1 MSKIDEMAER
11 LRTHNE
17 WGAMLHVIQR
27 RNLWDHAIASA
38 LTREEATEEDRSL
51 AAGLL
56 ALTLEERQMAW
67 DRAHRPNLISETV
80 DFLKRAN
87 AHGAM
92 YVVVT
97 QGNMDRENIIRC
109 ARADDATA
117 HDKALAWHLLD
128 MTEPDRCTAW
138 NEAFGPADDGNA

>member
-1 MSKIDEMAER
+1 MPTIAEVTER
-11 LRTHNE
+11 LKAHNE

-27 RNLWDHAIASA
+27 KNLWDHAIASA
-38 LTREEATEEDRSL
+38 LTREEATEQDRTL
-51 AAGLL
+51 AAELL
-56 ALTLEERQMAW
+56 QLTLEERQIAW
-67 DRAHRPNLISETV
+67 DRAHRPNLIAETV

-128 MTEPDRCTAW
+128 MAEPDRCTAW
-138 NEAFGPADDGNA
+138 DEAFGSADDGTA